1 MNQKEKLLKQV
12 LAEFDVLVQ
21 EHGFAQ
27 PAISREEWMTRVDYL
42 HKDIGIEIELDWR
55 DFDIFTL
62 IVRLENG
69 NLPSGYYV
77 ANGKKCRK
85 HLANIC
91 KEQRWPN
98 PSSKF
103 DQSTK
108 RTESDF
114 QHAIELSKMMT
125 TLNIL
130 RLLEKGE
137 SLFSY

>member
-1 MNQKEKLLKQV
+1 MNQQEELLKQV

-27 PAISREEWMTRVDYL
+27 PSISKEDWMTRVDYL

-55 DFDIFTL
+55 DFDVFTL

-69 NLPSGYYV
+69 ALPSGYYV

-91 KEQRWPN
+91 TEQQWPK
-98 PSSKF
+98 PA
-103 DQSTK
+103 STSGQNEK
-108 RTESDF
+108 RTEADF
-114 QHAIELSKMMT
+114 KRAIDSSKKMVMEH
-125 TLNIL
+125 LPS
-130 RLLEKGE
+130 LLEKGE
-137 SLFSY
+137 SLFV